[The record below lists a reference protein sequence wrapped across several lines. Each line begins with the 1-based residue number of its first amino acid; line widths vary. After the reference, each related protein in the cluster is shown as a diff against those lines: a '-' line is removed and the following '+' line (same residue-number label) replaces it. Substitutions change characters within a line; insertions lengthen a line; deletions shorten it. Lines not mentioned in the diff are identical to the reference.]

1 VVLCFHL
8 DRSVFRRRAQLR
20 PLVVELDRYRSGHSR
35 QEVAGA
41 HVLALVGDFLRDYVG
56 SGSGELTN

>member
-1 VVLCFHL
+1 
-8 DRSVFRRRAQLR
+8 
-20 PLVVELDRYRSGHSR
+20 VVELDRYRSGHSR